1 VSGDRRA
8 AFAAAGVVH
17 WAAMPQRRHRSAG
30 EAARGLLDDTVTRI
44 RTRGRAAVF
53 RALRLTGAAVASY
66 VVASSFSPHT
76 EPLLAPLTALLVVQV
91 TLYSTLNSGI
101 ERVVSVMAG
110 VLLAVLFAGVTGVT
124 WWSLGILIAIS
135 IVLGQLL
142 KLGPNVLEVPISAM
156 LVLGVGVGAAGTAA
170 FSRFGETVV
179 GAVVGV
185 VVNLLWPPAV
195 RSIDAG
201 AAVEDFANR
210 LADLLDEAAAHLA
223 AGPTESQARDWLEQ
237 ARRLSREIARLDTVV
252 ESAEE
257 SRKLNVRALG
267 TPEVGPVLRDALE
280 ALEHTAVA
288 VRSMF
293 RSIADAVRPVDGPA
307 GSGQEYA
314 ADVRAAFALLLG
326 DVGDALRSFGRLVR
340 AEVDEDPTVA
350 EIEHTTSLEALR
362 EARAR
367 VTELLL
373 IGPRDDPE
381 YWTLNVAVLATV
393 ERVLRE
399 LDVEEHVRLQER
411 RRRAADERRRRER
424 TAQRIRATARQLGD
438 LPAVRRANGAGDRRG
453 GGT

>member
-1 VSGDRRA
+1 MAVD
-8 AFAAAGVVH
+8 

-44 RTRGRAAVF
+44 RRRGRAAVF

-91 TLYSTLNSGI
+91 TLYSTLTSGI

-142 KLGPNVLEVPISAM
+142 RLGPNALEVPISAM
-156 LVLGVGVGAAGTAA
+156 LVLGVGGGAAGSAA
-170 FSRFGETVV
+170 FSRVGETVV

-201 AAVEDFANR
+201 AAVEGFANR

-223 AGPTESQARDWLEQ
+223 GGPGESQARDWLER
-237 ARRLSREIARLDTVV
+237 ARRLSREIARLDGVV

-257 SRKLNVRALG
+257 SRRLNVRAIG
-267 TPEVGPVLRDALE
+267 TPEVGPVLRDGLE
-280 ALEHTAVA
+280 ALEHAAVA
-288 VRSMF
+288 IRTMF
-293 RSIADAVRPVDGPA
+293 RSVADAVAQLPA
-307 GSGQEYA
+307 EGDAADYA

-326 DVGDALRSFGRLVR
+326 DLGDAVRSFGRLVR
-340 AEVDEDPTVA
+340 AEVDEDPTIA
-350 EIEHTTSLEALR
+350 EVEHATSLEALR

-367 VTELLL
+367 VAELLL

-381 YWTLNVAVLATV
+381 FWTLNVAVLATV

>member
-1 VSGDRRA
+1 
-8 AFAAAGVVH
+8 
-17 WAAMPQRRHRSAG
+17 MPERRHRSAG
-30 EAARGLLDDTVTRI
+30 EAVRGLLDDTVTRI
-44 RTRGRAAVF
+44 RRRGRAAVF

-66 VVASSFSPHT
+66 VVARSFSPHT

-91 TLYSTLNSGI
+91 TLYSTLTSGI

-156 LVLGVGVGAAGTAA
+156 LVLGVGLGGASSAA
-170 FSRFGETVV
+170 FSRVGETIV

-210 LADLLDEAAAHLA
+210 LADLLDESAAHLA
-223 AGPTESQARDWLEQ
+223 AGPTENQARDWLEQ
-237 ARRLSREIARLDTVV
+237 ARRLSREIARLDGVV

-257 SRKLNVRALG
+257 SRRLNVRAIG
-267 TPEVGPVLRDALE
+267 TPEVGPVLRDGLE
-280 ALEHTAVA
+280 ALEHAAVA
-288 VRSMF
+288 IRTMF
-293 RSIADAVRPVDGPA
+293 RSVADAVAQLPA
-307 GSGQEYA
+307 EGDAADYA

-326 DVGDALRSFGRLVR
+326 DLGDAVRSFGRLVR
-340 AEVDEDPTVA
+340 AEVDEDPTIA
-350 EIEHTTSLEALR
+350 EVEHATSLEALR

-367 VTELLL
+367 VAELLL

-381 YWTLNVAVLATV
+381 FWTLNVAVLATV

>member
-1 VSGDRRA
+1 VSRGDI
-8 AFAAAGVVH
+8 GVQGPVAVD

-44 RTRGRAAVF
+44 RRRGRAAVF
-53 RALRLTGAAVASY
+53 RAFRLTGAAVASY

-91 TLYSTLNSGI
+91 TLYSTLTSGI

-210 LADLLDEAAAHLA
+210 LADLLDESAAHLA
-223 AGPTESQARDWLEQ
+223 EGPTESQARDWLEQ

-257 SRKLNVRALG
+257 SRRLNVRALG
-267 TPEVGPVLRDALE
+267 TPEVGPVLRDGLE
-280 ALEHTAVA
+280 ALEHAAVA
-288 VRSMF
+288 IRTMF
-293 RSIADAVRPVDGPA
+293 RSVADAVAQLPA
-307 GSGQEYA
+307 EGDAADYA
-314 ADVRAAFALLLG
+314 ADVRSAFALLLG
-326 DVGDALRSFGRLVR
+326 DLGDAIRSFGRLVR
-340 AEVDEDPTVA
+340 AEVDQDPTIA
-350 EIEHTTSLEALR
+350 EVEHATSLEALR

-367 VTELLL
+367 VAELLL

-381 YWTLNVAVLATV
+381 FWALNVAVLATV

-411 RRRAADERRRRER
+411 RRRAADEQRRHER
-424 TAQRIRATARQLGD
+424 TAQRIRATARQLGE
-438 LPAVRRANGAGDRRG
+438 LPAARRNNGGGAGG
-453 GGT
+453 ST

>member
-142 KLGPNVLEVPISAM
+142 RLGPNALEVPISAM
-156 LVLGVGVGAAGTAA
+156 LVLGVGGGAAGSAA
-170 FSRFGETVV
+170 FSRVGETVV

-201 AAVEDFANR
+201 AAVEGFANR

-223 AGPTESQARDWLEQ
+223 GGPSESQARDWLER

-257 SRKLNVRALG
+257 SRRLNVRAIG
-267 TPEVGPVLRDALE
+267 TPEVGPVLRDGLE
-280 ALEHTAVA
+280 ALEHAAVA
-288 VRSMF
+288 IRTMF
-293 RSIADAVRPVDGPA
+293 RSVADAVAQLPA
-307 GSGQEYA
+307 EGDAADYA

-326 DVGDALRSFGRLVR
+326 DLGDAVRSFGRLVR
-340 AEVDEDPTVA
+340 AEVDEDPTIA
-350 EIEHTTSLEALR
+350 EVEHATSLEALR

-367 VTELLL
+367 VAELLL

-381 YWTLNVAVLATV
+381 FWTLNVAVLATV

>member
-1 VSGDRRA
+1 MSGDRRA

-142 KLGPNVLEVPISAM
+142 RLGPNALEVPISAM
-156 LVLGVGVGAAGTAA
+156 LVLGVGGGAAGSAA
-170 FSRFGETVV
+170 FSRVGETVV

-201 AAVEDFANR
+201 AAVEGFADR
-210 LADLLDEAAAHLA
+210 LASLLDDAAAHLVE
-223 AGPTESQARDWLEQ
+223 GPSDGQARDWLDQ

-252 ESAEE
+252 EDAEE

-267 TPEVGPVLRDALE
+267 TPEVGPVLRDGLE

-288 VRSMF
+288 VRTMF
-293 RSIADAVRPVDGPA
+293 RSIADALPQATGDGDTA
-307 GSGQEYA
+307 AYA
-314 ADVRAAFALLLG
+314 TEVRAAFALLLG
-326 DVGDALRSFGRLVR
+326 DLADAVRSFGRLVR
-340 AEVDEDPTVA
+340 AEVDQDPTVA
-350 EIEHTTSLEALR
+350 EVEHATSLEALR

-367 VTELLL
+367 VAELLL

-381 YWTLNVAVLATV
+381 FWTLNVAVLLTV

-411 RRRAADERRRRER
+411 RRRTTEERRRRER
-424 TAQRIRATARQLGD
+424 TAERIRATARQLGE
-438 LPAVRRANGAGDRRG
+438 LPVTRRNHGSGGRG
-453 GGT
+453 